1 MARRLG
7 ILGISAAALLTI
19 SAASAAVPSTLTQ
32 QGRLFDSSGAP
43 ATGSVSIVFT
53 VYDAA
58 SGGTALWTETQTVT
72 LDEGYFSVRLGESQ
86 PIATTVFN
94 GSTRYLGVAVGGD
107 PEMTPR
113 QTIVSV
119 PYALMANNA
128 VGDITPTSISVN
140 GTTVIDSSGQW
151 VGPSTG
157 LVGPTGPE
165 GPTGPTGATG
175 PQGDTGPQGSQ
186 GTPGAQGPTGPAG
199 AAGAIGP
206 AGPTGPMGPA
216 GAAGATGPAGAA
228 GATGPAGPTGP
239 AGATGSAGPAGSMG
253 PTGPT
258 GPAGPA
264 PGTYNFCGGGGMV
277 RASGGSSFPCLVK
290 PRASGALDTYVCN
303 VPVPS
308 GATIEEVL
316 GYGYH
321 SGSNGYFEAST
332 HGFGTMS
339 FGPTCWASTACV
351 WQHSQGMANG
361 NILLTLHSGSHVV
374 SANTRYVI
382 AFGVSGSAGVTY
394 AYGFRVRY
402 NDGAQKYLHIA
413 ANSCTL
419 QM

>member
-7 ILGISAAALLTI
+7 ILGISAAALITA

-43 ATGSVSIVFT
+43 VAGSVSIVFT
-53 VYDAA
+53 IYDSA

-72 LDEGYFSVRLGESQ
+72 LDEGYFSARLGEST
-86 PIATTVFN
+86 PIPSGVFD
-94 GSTRYLGVAVGGD
+94 GSTRYLGVTVGTD

-157 LVGPTGPE
+157 LVGPTGPTGPTGPAGADGATGPTGPQGDPGPQGAQGIQGAQGPVGPAGPA

-175 PQGDTGPQGSQ
+175 P
-186 GTPGAQGPTGPAG
+186 TGPAG
-199 AAGAIGP
+199 LPGP
-206 AGPTGPMGPA
+206 TGVAGPT
-216 GAAGATGPAGAA
+216 
-228 GATGPAGPTGP
+228 
-239 AGATGSAGPAGSMG
+239 G

-264 PGTYNFCGGGGMV
+264 PGTYNFCSGGGHV
-277 RASGGSSFPCLVK
+277 RTSGSSNFPCAVR
-290 PRASGALDTYVCN
+290 PRAGGALDTYICN
-303 VPVPS
+303 IPVPT

-316 GYGYH
+316 GYGFH
-321 SGSNGYFEAST
+321 SGSDGYFEAVAFGQPTTS
-332 HGFGTMS
+332 FGTN
-339 FGPTCWASTACV
+339 CWASTACT
-351 WQHSQGMANG
+351 WQNSQGLPNG
-361 NILLTLHSGSHVV
+361 SFALTLHSGSHAV
-374 SANTRYVI
+374 SQNVRYVI
-382 AFGVSGSAGVTY
+382 AFGMTGSTGTLLG
-394 AYGFRVRY
+394 YGFRVRY

-413 ANSCTL
+413 ANACTL